1 MSASTA
7 TTPATEA
14 TQAPRTVLIAGF
26 QHETNT
32 FAPSKATYANFERG
46 EGHPAL
52 PRGDAVLEL
61 RDVNLPIGGFI
72 RAAEAA
78 NWHLVPVV
86 WAGASPSAH
95 VSADAYERIAGE
107 IVAAVQRGGFDAVY
121 LDLHGA
127 MVSEAFDDGEGE
139 LLARVRRAV
148 GQTVPIVASLD
159 LHANVTEQMLANAD
173 ALVAYRTYPHVDMA
187 ATGERAATLLQALF
201 ARGKPLARA
210 VRRLPFLIPIN
221 GMCTLLEPS
230 RSMYALLGEL
240 ERGAVRSLSFAPGFP
255 AADFP
260 ECGPVIWG
268 YGDEGGAVEAA
279 VTQLYERMLQDE
291 ARWQVPFLAPGD
303 AVAEALRL
311 AADPQAQ
318 GPVVIADTQD
328 NPGAGADSN
337 TAGMLRA
344 LVEANAQDA
353 ALGLFFAPEAAA
365 RAHAAGV
372 GATLDLTLGG
382 ASGTP
387 GDEPF
392 AGRFEVI
399 ALSEGSC
406 RYDGPMM
413 HGMQVELGPVAC
425 LQIGGVR
432 VAVSSTKAQMLDRN
446 LYRVAGIEPER
457 MKILVNKSSV
467 HFRADFEPI
476 AHAVLVAKAPGPMIA
491 DPADLPWRRL
501 KPGIRLRPHGP
512 AFVAP

>member
-1 MSASTA
+1 M
-7 TTPATEA
+7 
-14 TQAPRTVLIAGF
+14 IAGF

-32 FAPSKATYANFERG
+32 FAPSRATYANFERG

-52 PRGDAVLEL
+52 PRGDALLAL

-78 NWHLVPVV
+78 NWRLVPVV

-148 GQTVPIVASLD
+148 GPRLPVVASLD
-159 LHANVTEQMLANAD
+159 LHANITEQMLSNAD

-201 ARGKPLARA
+201 ERAKPFAKA
-210 VRRLPFLIPIN
+210 ARRLPFLIPIN

-240 ERGAVRSLSFAPGFP
+240 ERGAVHSLSFAPGFP

-268 YGDEGGAVEAA
+268 HGDEANAVEAA
-279 VTQLYERMLQDE
+279 VAQLYDRMLRDE
-291 ARWQVPFLAPGD
+291 ARWQVPFLAPDD
-303 AVAEALRL
+303 AVSEALRL
-311 AADPQAQ
+311 AADPRAQ

-353 ALGLFFAPEAAA
+353 ALGLFFDPEAAA
-365 RAHAAGV
+365 RAHVVGV

-382 ASGTP
+382 ESGTP

-392 AGRFEVI
+392 TGRFEVI

-425 LQIGGVR
+425 LRIGGVH

-476 AHAVLVAKAPGPMIA
+476 AHAVLVAKAPGPMTA